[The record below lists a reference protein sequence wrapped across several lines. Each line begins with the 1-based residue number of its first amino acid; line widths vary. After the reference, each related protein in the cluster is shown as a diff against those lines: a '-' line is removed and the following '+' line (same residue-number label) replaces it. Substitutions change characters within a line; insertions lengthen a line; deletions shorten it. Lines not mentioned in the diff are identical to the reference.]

1 ARQFGEVEM
10 QYIGET
16 TFADKPASEVI
27 VSKGKLNYH
36 LFIDAAALLPLGV
49 KYNTVGQTGPV
60 EVEERYEDYR
70 DVNGI
75 QVAWKTLQYD
85 KGEKAAETG
94 IVSVTLDGPVD
105 MKLFE

>member
-1 ARQFGEVEM
+1 M
-10 QYIGET
+10 
-16 TFADKPASEVI
+16 
-27 VSKGKLNYH
+27 
-36 LFIDAAALLPLGV
+36 
-49 KYNTVGQTGPV
+49 GPV